1 MSEKSVLC
9 EIDSRGVAR
18 VTLNRPD
25 VRNAMNEVLIADLLE
40 TLEQVAADDSA
51 RFMVI
56 TGNGKGFCAGG
67 DLNWMRRTA
76 DYAFQENYDDALVLG
91 RLMRRLFEMPKP
103 TLALVNG
110 AAFGGGMG
118 LVAGCDIAIAAE
130 EAKFSLSEVKLG
142 LLPATIAPYVVRAM
156 GARDAVAAAGC
167 ATTSPQAMRR
177 RVRDW
182 FDGFRTLKLIHA
194 ARDGPHPL
202 VPWRTAFARAPF
214 LEAAPSTRSPD
225 ATIDEMRR
233 ELFDL
238 DQQPH

>member
-1 MSEKSVLC
+1 MSENSVLY

-25 VRNAMNEVLIADLLE
+25 LRNAMNEVLIADLLK

-76 DYAFQENYDDALVLG
+76 DYDFQKNYDDALVLG
-91 RLMRRLFEMPKP
+91 RLMRKLFEMPKP

-142 LLPATIAPYVVRAM
+142 LLPATIAPTWSAPWVSAIP
-156 GARDAVAAAGC
+156 AGISS
-167 ATTSPQAMRR
+167 APRY
-177 RVRDW
+177 
-182 FDGFRTLKLIHA
+182 LA
-194 ARDGPHPL
+194 ARRPTTWALSMRWSQGQSSRRP
-202 VPWRTAFARAPF
+202 AR
-214 LEAAPSTRSPD
+214 
-225 ATIDEMRR
+225 
-233 ELFDL
+233 
-238 DQQPH
+238 Q